1 MFIKNQ
7 LSGSRAIVYEN
18 LNVELA
24 CDWSAISAISN
35 EFQSI
40 TFVEIILIC
49 RVDWDTE
56 EEAKGHMSCCTLDEL
71 KERIPFLPDIDGNY
85 DDDKDLLDGGTSG
98 GNTNGCSID
107 LEKRTGKYPPFI
119 LKNSNELAYPEGSR
133 TLKFGNYSLNS

>member
-1 MFIKNQ
+1 M
-7 LSGSRAIVYEN
+7 
-18 LNVELA
+18 ELA
-24 CDWSAISAISN
+24 CDWLAVSAIFN
-35 EFQSI
+35 EFLCI

-85 DDDKDLLDGGTSG
+85 DDDKDLLDEGTSP
-98 GNTNGCSID
+98 GCSID
-107 LEKRTGKYPPFI
+107 FEKRTGKYTPFI